1 MSDDARQLMLLR
13 HAKAEHT
20 IGVGDHERRLIAR
33 GRRDAAEVGA
43 WLLAHKLEPELVICS
58 TAIRTRQT
66 WDAIDHVGVAATEV
80 EYARGV
86 YSAGAAGVLNL
97 IHEADPAVRS
107 ILVVGHEPTM
117 SILAERL
124 SEGRGDA
131 EALAELEAG
140 FPTSGI
146 AVLRYAGQWAD
157 VDAGGASLEHFFVGR
172 G

>member
-1 MSDDARQLMLLR
+1 MSDDSRLVMLLR

-20 IGVGDHERRLIAR
+20 IGVGDHERRLISR
-33 GRRDAAEVGA
+33 GRRDAAAVGE
-43 WLLAHKLEPELVICS
+43 WLLAQKLEPQLVICS
-58 TAIRTRQT
+58 TAMRTRQT
-66 WDAIDHVGVAATEV
+66 WDALDHVGVSAAEV

-86 YSAGAAGVLNL
+86 YSAGAAGVLKL
-97 IHEADPAVRS
+97 VREADPAMRS

-124 SEGRGDA
+124 SEGQGDDD
-131 EALAELEAG
+131 ALAEIQSG

-146 AVLRYAGQWAD
+146 AVLRYAGEWAD
-157 VDAGGASLEHFFVGR
+157 VDSGGASLEHFFVGR